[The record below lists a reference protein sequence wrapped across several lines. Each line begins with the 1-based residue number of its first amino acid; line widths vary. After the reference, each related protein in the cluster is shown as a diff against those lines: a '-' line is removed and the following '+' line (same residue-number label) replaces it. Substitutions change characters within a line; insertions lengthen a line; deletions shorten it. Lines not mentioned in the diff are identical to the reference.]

1 VEACSHRNHLKF
13 SEVSGWT
20 NTLLRGSGA
29 KDTWDE
35 RETPPNSN
43 CLTVSKCPDRHACLD
58 KYDCLHI
65 IRGDYLQ
72 VKGRHRGL
80 PLRKPPFP
88 QTPNVGVTPCGD
100 PGETIYSWLTA
111 SKYTDRHGSVPTV
124 PCLSF
129 KESYVYLYGTP
140 HPPLCGPPSF
150 PYASLRGPRQG
161 EGLSRRRVTYSPKL
175 SRNNFF
181 NSAKRASFSGPVA

>member
-1 VEACSHRNHLKF
+1 MEACSHRNHLKF

-129 KESYVYLYGTP
+129 KRIVCVSIR
-140 HPPLCGPPSF
+140 
-150 PYASLRGPRQG
+150 YASSTTLWSPFTSLRFSTRTRA
-161 EGLSRRRVTYSPKL
+161 RRRLKQKACNLFPKIIQE
-175 SRNNFF
+175 
-181 NSAKRASFSGPVA
+181 